1 MADPV
6 ALDYAPANARRRRR
20 RIVHTSIL
28 VVLLL
33 TAVAV
38 KQWGW
43 PFAKNYYA
51 TWIAWRHFRDFTD
64 SRSRVTQELVFQ
76 LDSTRLWAP
85 SELPDPLANDYVAL
99 GYPLTVFGAL

>member
-6 ALDYAPANARRRRR
+6 ALDYAPVDAHRRRR
-20 RIVHTSIL
+20 RIFRAAIL

-33 TAVAV
+33 AAVSI

-43 PFAKNYYA
+43 PFAKNYYM

-64 SRSRVTQELVFQ
+64 SRSRVTQELTVQ
-76 LDSTRLWAP
+76 LDSALLWTP
-85 SELPDPLANDYVAL
+85 SELPDPLANDYIAL
-99 GYPLTVFGAL
+99 GYP